1 MKNKD
6 VEKLAQLRGYIIDY
20 YKKLDRNS
28 PGISMTKT
36 AEVAYFC
43 ESLVASIDD
52 VVKKYV
58 NFSKE

>member
-1 MKNKD
+1 MKTNE
-6 VEKLAQLRGYIIDY
+6 VEKLAQLRGYIISY
-20 YKKLDRNS
+20 YEQLNRSS
-28 PGISMTKT
+28 PGTSMTKT
-36 AEVAYFC
+36 SEVAYFC

>member
-1 MKNKD
+1 MKNKE
-6 VEKLAQLRGYIIDY
+6 VEKLAQLRGYIISY
-20 YKKLDRNS
+20 YEKLDRNS

-36 AEVAYFC
+36 QDIAYFC

-52 VVKKYV
+52 VVKEYV

>member
-28 PGISMTKT
+28 PGTSMTKT